1 MSNRRGVDF
10 EGQNIDFLG
19 VETGVHALL
28 STFGGFGWG
37 LRKSYAFSLSNL
49 GSFLRVSSIEGRKS
63 SNLGVF

>member
-1 MSNRRGVDF
+1 MGDF
-10 EGQNIDFLG
+10 SSTFWGSVLDAQNIDFLG

-49 GSFLRVSSIEGRKS
+49 GSFS
-63 SNLGVF
+63 GVFWGILRGF